1 MPAETKHQGVFTFDL
16 DGKSFLAYRTP
27 SQPTILKLAVGKNG
41 EKFAASTKPVELISD
56 KKKVESWIRTDDFRT
71 TSGGTQA
78 FLSFIKESATGSS
91 VIAASSKNGFVWKN
105 LGKVPFK
112 HPAVVIGTGPKN
124 KTLLAYGAT
133 GRKFIALAAKT
144 DHGEW
149 DDLGVVLEPRE
160 HQFDALSLSP
170 FYGEETKA
178 GILLVYTARDGYGHL
193 TLGAALFDK
202 LNPARV
208 LWRSPRLL
216 WSIPHLSLGK
226 SVRIIG
232 GANRKKYFFVYIER
246 GDDIEAFPVAKYW
259 ETYVPE
265 KVPALKKSA
274 KGKLV
279 PEKTASVRHAAHQL
293 VRHEANPIIS
303 PRPENAWEALATFN
317 SAALDLDGRIHLLYR
332 AQGHDGLSVLG
343 YASSPDGFTI
353 DERHIHP
360 AFIPS
365 QPFDRRRKGSDRI
378 TFPYISGGGWGGC
391 EDPRLAKI
399 ERTIYLIYVA
409 FNGAHLPGVALTS
422 ISEGD
427 FLRKNWDWKIPKL
440 ISRPGEIQKNWV
452 LFPEKIRGKFAILH
466 GINPHAHIEYVDSL
480 DDLGDGNYIKS
491 LPSHGG
497 AGYSDPN
504 RRHAWD
510 NIIRGTG
517 APPLRTDKGW
527 LVLYHA
533 MDHRDPNRYKIGAM
547 LLDPENPERIIHRSA
562 EPILE
567 PDERYEN
574 EGLKRGVVYSCGAVI
589 RDGQL
594 LVYYGASD
602 QTLAVATAP
611 IGTFLD
617 AVISGTP
624 SPLRKVTII

>member
-1 MPAETKHQGVFTFDL
+1 MFDQ
-16 DGKSFLAYRTP
+16 DGKSFLIYRTP
-27 SQPTILKLAVGKNG
+27 SQPAILKLAVGKNG
-41 EKFAASTKPVELISD
+41 EKFAASTKPVELLSD
-56 KKKVESWIRTDDFRT
+56 KKKIESWIRTDDFRT
-71 TSGGTQA
+71 ASGGTQS
-78 FLSFIKESATGSS
+78 FLSFIKESATGNS
-91 VIAASSKNGFVWKN
+91 VIAASSKNGFVWKD

-112 HPAVVIGTGPKN
+112 HPAVVIGTGPRK

-133 GRKFIALAAKT
+133 GRKFIALASST

-160 HQFDALSLSP
+160 HHFDALSLSP

-202 LNPARV
+202 LSPSRM
-208 LWRSPRLL
+208 LWRSPRML
-216 WSIPHLSLGK
+216 WSIPHLSEGK
-226 SVRIIG
+226 TVRVIG
-232 GANRKKYFFVYIER
+232 GANRKKYFFIYIER
-246 GDDIEAFPVAKYW
+246 GGDIEAFPVAKYW

-265 KVPALKKSA
+265 KKLLTRKTKAKTKSLKPVAEKKAVPSH
-274 KGKLV
+274 
-279 PEKTASVRHAAHQL
+279 PAHKL
-293 VRHEANPIIS
+293 VRHEANPIIV

-317 SAALDLDGRIHLLYR
+317 SAALDLEGRIHLLYR

-343 YASSPDGFTI
+343 YASSPDGFSI
-353 DERHIHP
+353 DERHPHP
-360 AFIPS
+360 AFVPS
-365 QPFDRRRKGSDRI
+365 QPFDSRKKGSGRI
-378 TFPYISGGGWGGC
+378 TLSYVSGGGWGGC
-391 EDPRLAKI
+391 EDPRIVRI

-409 FNGAHLPGVALTS
+409 FNGSHLPGVALTS
-422 ISEGD
+422 IAEKD

-452 LFPEKIRGKFAILH
+452 IFPEKIRGKFAILH
-466 GINPHAHIEYVDSL
+466 GINPHTHIEYVDSL

-497 AGYSDPN
+497 AGYNDPS

-517 APPLRTDKGW
+517 APPIRTDKGW
-527 LVLYHA
+527 LILYHA

-547 LLDPENPERIIHRSA
+547 LLDPENPERIIHRST

-574 EGLKRGVVYSCGAVI
+574 EGLKRGVVYSCGAII

-602 QTLAVATAP
+602 QTLAVAAAP
-611 IGTFLD
+611 IKTFLD